1 VVGGKAGVTA
11 TLVMGESKVLALA
24 THSDSEEV
32 LNITAGSGGGKL
44 SEYKDTTEE
53 GEKDKQAEQDLIV
66 VQQQKLNNLWRTS
79 SGERLSG

>member
-1 VVGGKAGVTA
+1 MGGKAGVTA

-53 GEKDKQAEQDLIV
+53 GEKDKQAEWDMIV
-66 VQQQKLNNLWRTS
+66 VQ
-79 SGERLSG
+79 

>member
-1 VVGGKAGVTA
+1 MVGGKAGVTA

-24 THSDSEEV
+24 THLDSEGV
-32 LNITAGSGGGKL
+32 MNITAGSGGGKL

>member
-1 VVGGKAGVTA
+1 MVGGKAGVTA

-32 LNITAGSGGGKL
+32 LNITAGSG
-44 SEYKDTTEE
+44 
-53 GEKDKQAEQDLIV
+53 
-66 VQQQKLNNLWRTS
+66 QKLNNLWRTS